1 MAGVF
6 ALFVMAALFLLPA
19 RVLQKRHD
27 YPAWTL
33 VFGLVPYLGPYI
45 LLWALAT
52 SEPRKVEEVFK

>member
-1 MAGVF
+1 
-6 ALFVMAALFLLPA
+6 MAALFLLPA